1 MREPDLPEH
10 VRHLYEGEPDED
22 LIEALEPDQ
31 LVDAMEAKLPQV
43 RLGGWTQAG
52 LWALRLF
59 VLAMT
64 ALVVYTFVAGLASH
78 A

>member
-1 MREPDLPEH
+1 MRGTTPDHE
-10 VRHLYEGEPDED
+10 RHLYEGEPDED

-31 LVDAMEAKLPQV
+31 LVYAKDRRLPRR
-43 RLGGWTQAG
+43 RLGARAEAG

-64 ALVVYTFVAGLASH
+64 AMVVYVFIASLSKP